1 MTIATGYFAKAK
13 AYHDIGYALVNVAR
27 KRPWF
32 LSEGLVL
39 HEPYY
44 KLAPTEDIL
53 RLKDN
58 PKEYTE
64 KYRKE
69 ILRYLSP
76 WDVGIDLFRIGRKE
90 NTDKVV
96 MLCYESPEK
105 FCHRHLIAEW
115 MKETM
120 HIEVEE
126 LQTSGIEQSVLF

>member
-13 AYHDIGYALVNVAR
+13 AYHDMGYALVNVAL

-32 LSEGLVL
+32 LPDGLVL

-53 RLKDN
+53 KLKDS

-64 KYRKE
+64 RYRIE
-69 ILRYLSP
+69 ILRFLSP
-76 WDVGIDLFRIGRKE
+76 WDVGIDFFRIGRKE

-105 FCHRHLIAEW
+105 FCHRHVIAEW
-115 MKETM
+115 MHETM
-120 HIEVEE
+120 NIEVKEIETQAKEE
-126 LQTSGIEQSVLF
+126 GFLF